1 MDTISGTKLSKG
13 SVIPHFW
20 PTVNSLLSSF
30 KPEIFVVSDEV
41 SAGSYVKIPH
51 FCPEGDRFY
60 FIFIIFIGYFHFS
73 LFLFTFLLLV
83 FFFFLLLFSFFILA
97 VFFVLFLFIYFKSF
111 LGQLFCPGPEGHF
124 LSLYY
129 FILSFKYCIQCTVRV
144 RESVRITI
152 PVNTTTGHHST
163 PPSSSVNHQHKRKK
177 NQNHLVHTI
186 HFLL

>member
-1 MDTISGTKLSKG
+1 MLKYL
-13 SVIPHFW
+13 
-20 PTVNSLLSSF
+20 
-30 KPEIFVVSDEV
+30 IFVPKATVFILFLLYLLV
-41 SAGSYVKIPH
+41 I
-51 FCPEGDRFY
+51 
-60 FIFIIFIGYFHFS
+60 FIFLCFYLPS
-73 LFLFTFLLLV
+73 YYW
-83 FFFFLLLFSFFILA
+83 FFFIFLLLFSFFIVA

-177 NQNHLVHTI
+177 KTKSSCSYYSLPSLEIKT
-186 HFLL
+186 LE